1 MLRYF
6 KKKRVIALIV
16 VLATSFLLL
25 GYAYLIEPCFIH
37 TVYYEVSSE
46 NLPAEFHG
54 TKIVWLTDPH
64 QDTRGSFNL
73 TEKVQNIVKAEKPD
87 LLLFGGDYS
96 IPNKPS
102 LSRFFDG
109 WKDIPAPLGKFGILG
124 NHDYWNPHAILA
136 TMQNAD
142 IEHLDN
148 RSLWLTRGNARIKL
162 AGVADLWTGRPN
174 LASLK
179 YDLQP
184 DDFVILLTH
193 NPDLIHKL
201 EDMDRQSINLAL
213 AGHSHGG
220 QVTLFGLY
228 APMTTTTEQFR
239 TGKVKPHDN
248 EKLTVIISN
257 GIGTSGLPIRFFAPP
272 QVVVVTLYST
282 QTARQDSESEPQ
294 NQGSEI

>member
-6 KKKRVIALIV
+6 KKKWVIALIV

-25 GYAYLIEPCFIH
+25 GYAYLIEPCFIR
-37 TVYYEVSSE
+37 TVCYEVSSE

-54 TKIVWLTDPH
+54 TKIIWLADPH

-96 IPNKPS
+96 APNKQS

-109 WKDIPAPLGKFGILG
+109 WKDIPAPLGKFGVLG
-124 NHDYWNPHAILA
+124 NHDDWNPHAVFA
-136 TMQNAD
+136 VMQNAD
-142 IEHLDN
+142 IWDLDN
-148 RSLWLTRGNARIKL
+148 RSIWLTKGNARIKL

-174 LASLK
+174 LVSLK

-193 NPDLIHKL
+193 NPDLIHHL
-201 EDMDRQSINLAL
+201 EDKDRQMIDLAL

-228 APMTTTTEQFR
+228 APMATTTEQFR
-239 TGKVKPHDN
+239 TGKAKPHDN

-257 GIGTSGLPIRFFAPP
+257 GIGTSGLPIRFCAPP
-272 QVVVVTLYST
+272 QIVVVTLHST
-282 QTARQDSESEPQ
+282 QTATQNSESKPQ
-294 NQGSEI
+294 NQPPDL